1 MIVLVVVMLPASTG
15 VDGLGS
21 GELCVMIAVGV

>member
-1 MIVLVVVMLPASTG
+1 MNLSERYIAVLAE

-21 GELCVMIAVGV
+21 GELVGVATVG